1 MKCRSITLRCV
12 SFQIN
17 VLSNGDTITASAAV
31 EHHSDSPDL
40 SNTCGGK
47 IGETKVVRKHTK
59 YVVLVRWSPDGR
71 FLVTVSHD
79 LQVILYRRWYVC

>member
-1 MKCRSITLRCV
+1 MCCLFLFLRY
-12 SFQIN
+12 QIN
-17 VLSNGDTITASAAV
+17 VLPRGDSVTATAAV
-31 EHHSDSPDL
+31 EHHSDSPDP

-47 IGETKVVRKHTK
+47 AGETKVVRKHTK

-79 LQVILYRRWYVC
+79 LQVILYRRW